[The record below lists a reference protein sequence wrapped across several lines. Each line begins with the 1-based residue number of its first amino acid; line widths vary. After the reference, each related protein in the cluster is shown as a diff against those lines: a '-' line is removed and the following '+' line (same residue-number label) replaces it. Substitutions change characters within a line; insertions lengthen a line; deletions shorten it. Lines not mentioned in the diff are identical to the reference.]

1 MRRKKIKAAVAKPIA
16 HQPLEQRVLLDAAA
30 AATLADATTDV
41 ADENQFSNALRQ
53 LPSFDGASATQ
64 ESDDSGST
72 KFSDSEFLD
81 NAYLVGP
88 QTQTREI
95 FFIDTGVSNYED
107 LISEISPTASI
118 YLIDTTTDGVE
129 QISNLLAN
137 HSHVDAIHI
146 ITHSEKGKLNLG
158 SAILTTDS
166 MTGKYANELAQIGDA
181 LAERGDILIYG
192 GDFAA
197 GAEGEEAVALLASLT
212 NADVGTSVN
221 ETSAVFHG
229 GNLEHQS
236 QTDVIKQRAIQT
248 TSFDNIR
255 SETDGDVVNDAI
267 ANLAEPGLS
276 QTADHDS
283 HVEAYE
289 AYLAQ
294 STSSELVVIDRAVSN
309 SEEILN
315 DIDPA
320 AQVVFIDTAADGIE
334 QLADILLNY
343 DNLDALHIISHGEQG
358 QLNLGT
364 SALNEQTMVGEYAD
378 ELAVIGDALAEH
390 GDILIYGCDFAG
402 GEEGAEAAALLAG
415 LTGADIAA
423 STDDTGAAVHGG
435 DWDLEHAVGD
445 VQTRTIAATSFSG
458 ILADTDGDGVD
469 DAFDLDKDGDGIL
482 DEDEGAPPAEV
493 LPPAGTLGVFD
504 AFPADYRG
512 FLQVVND
519 GAGIGAPA
527 GQLFAF
533 DASTNSYTPFPE
545 AGGIDINAL
554 AYAENINAPVAVI
567 RDAGGGLD
575 AVGNALSQGDLV
587 KFDADGEIFK
597 IGTTQVSGES
607 GTGADF
613 VNGQLHARAGDNTI
627 AVIDVTGAIGNTADQ
642 TVLTYNTGPRLAS
655 EQIAAGDILYQINNN
670 SRTLTFWDTTTAVN
684 GQTIATSSVTIAN
697 DPNNAIPFANAV
709 FGAAFP
715 ATNAAG
721 VEELYFS
728 SNTTGAI
735 YRIDGYTTG
744 TPVAV
749 QVAQGAQTGQ
759 NDGASPASAGIPFAL
774 DTDGDGIPDHCDLD
788 SDNDLSLIHI

>member
-320 AQVVFIDTAADGIE
+320 AQVVF
-334 QLADILLNY
+334 Y
-343 DNLDALHIISHGEQG
+343 
-358 QLNLGT
+358 
-364 SALNEQTMVGEYAD
+364 
-378 ELAVIGDALAEH
+378 
-390 GDILIYGCDFAG
+390 
-402 GEEGAEAAALLAG
+402 
-415 LTGADIAA
+415 
-423 STDDTGAAVHGG
+423 
-435 DWDLEHAVGD
+435 
-445 VQTRTIAATSFSG
+445 
-458 ILADTDGDGVD
+458 
-469 DAFDLDKDGDGIL
+469 
-482 DEDEGAPPAEV
+482 
-493 LPPAGTLGVFD
+493 
-504 AFPADYRG
+504 
-512 FLQVVND
+512 
-519 GAGIGAPA
+519 
-527 GQLFAF
+527 
-533 DASTNSYTPFPE
+533 
-545 AGGIDINAL
+545 
-554 AYAENINAPVAVI
+554 
-567 RDAGGGLD
+567 
-575 AVGNALSQGDLV
+575 
-587 KFDADGEIFK
+587 
-597 IGTTQVSGES
+597 
-607 GTGADF
+607 
-613 VNGQLHARAGDNTI
+613 
-627 AVIDVTGAIGNTADQ
+627 
-642 TVLTYNTGPRLAS
+642 
-655 EQIAAGDILYQINNN
+655 
-670 SRTLTFWDTTTAVN
+670 
-684 GQTIATSSVTIAN
+684 
-697 DPNNAIPFANAV
+697 
-709 FGAAFP
+709 
-715 ATNAAG
+715 
-721 VEELYFS
+721 
-728 SNTTGAI
+728 
-735 YRIDGYTTG
+735 
-744 TPVAV
+744 
-749 QVAQGAQTGQ
+749 
-759 NDGASPASAGIPFAL
+759 
-774 DTDGDGIPDHCDLD
+774 
-788 SDNDLSLIHI
+788 